1 MRDPRRN
8 PVPARYRYPR
18 KADREAGR
26 NRRRWIAVGA
36 GVLALVI
43 VAAGAAFLVLREESP
58 PIDPAERTAVESFTQ
73 AVIDLEIK
81 REGVLDE
88 FEHIGID
95 IRTTEFA
102 VVFRTLESVIPKQE
116 QLAEE
121 MRSIDSQSNVTALAH
136 TLLIDSYERELEG
149 YKLLNRVAGQAQAT
163 YPDSTARRLR
173 RLDGYQSASDQI
185 RAANRSRERA
195 YEELEE
201 LLGRV
206 GMTLKRLYTAN

>member
-1 MRDPRRN
+1 M
-8 PVPARYRYPR
+8 
-18 KADREAGR
+18 
-26 NRRRWIAVGA
+26 
-36 GVLALVI
+36 
-43 VAAGAAFLVLREESP
+43 
-58 PIDPAERTAVESFTQ
+58 ESFTQ